1 MYPNV
6 GVRYGILASD
16 VHFWFF
22 KLVDVPG
29 KEAELHITKQL
40 KVKPCL
46 LICYHSS
53 PRCINK
59 RYLYMVSFCVLI
71 EHALYNEVAVITIYR

>member
-1 MYPNV
+1 MPPIYTTV
-6 GVRYGILASD
+6 DVRYGILASD

-40 KVKPCL
+40 KVKPRP
-46 LICYHSS
+46 LILYHSS
-53 PRCINK
+53 RRCVNAAWS
-59 RYLYMVSFCVLI
+59 LMCVC
-71 EHALYNEVAVITIYR
+71 